1 MMARVNMRTIAVV
14 ALCACGSVLV
24 DAQPAGELPRR
35 AWFGVALAPHDRG
48 VAITSVV
55 DGSTAAVEG
64 MRAGDVITAIDDVP
78 MRAPA
83 DVVRAVTRHVSGDTM
98 RLERLRGD
106 ERDRRTVAL
115 RPFPRETIPGAVLD
129 YASVTLDDG
138 TRLRT
143 IVSVPDAPA
152 RRFPALL
159 LLQGGGCGSVDVPM
173 APAVGP
179 AGLMRTIATQ
189 SFVTMR
195 VELSGV
201 GDSQGPPCDTIGY
214 RQELAGYRAALAA
227 LKRHPRVDPDRIVL
241 LGLSLGGVFAPTLA
255 REQPVRGIIV
265 YGTLAT
271 PPSPYP
277 GRSEQF
283 FREFASVDVAAD
295 WAAIDA
301 RVLVLAGEFDEN
313 TTSAEHAL
321 RIAAIV
327 NGRHSGAAVRR
338 EFEGLDHCWTRHVS
352 MEESRGHC
360 GTGAATMEVDN
371 AILKFLGS
379 IR

>member
-1 MMARVNMRTIAVV
+1 
-14 ALCACGSVLV
+14 
-24 DAQPAGELPRR
+24 
-35 AWFGVALAPHDRG
+35 
-48 VAITSVV
+48 
-55 DGSTAAVEG
+55 
-64 MRAGDVITAIDDVP
+64 
-78 MRAPA
+78 
-83 DVVRAVTRHVSGDTM
+83 
-98 RLERLRGD
+98 
-106 ERDRRTVAL
+106 VAL

-143 IVSVPDAPA
+143 IVSVPDAQS

-241 LGLSLGGVFAPTLA
+241 LGLSLGGAFAPTLA

-265 YGTLAT
+265 FGTLAT

-301 RVLVLAGEFDEN
+301 RVLILHGEFDEN

-327 NGRHSGAAVRR
+327 NGRHRGAAVRR
-338 EFEGLDHCWTRHVS
+338 EFEGLDHCWTRQAS
-352 MEESRGHC
+352 MEQSRGHC
-360 GTGAATMEVDN
+360 GTGAATTAVDD
-371 AILKFLGS
+371 AILEFLGS